1 MNIERTKSSI
11 VAKLVFGSLL
21 GAMIVLPG
29 TASAKQ
35 PFTAEEVAK
44 QNEAFMASVRKG
56 YELWHSDKLGTNGLA
71 CGNCHPDA
79 SATNP
84 ESWPKYQSNLSK
96 VSTMREMFN
105 WCIAVPLMGKTLAY
119 DSDEMVAME
128 AYATFMSRGFAIAPG
143 KDAQTAGRPVIS
155 GPGFPT
161 GNDGNR

>member
-1 MNIERTKSSI
+1 MNIAHIHKVALAGLIIAGLGFSSTGI
-11 VAKLVFGSLL
+11 Q
-21 GAMIVLPG
+21 
-29 TASAKQ
+29 AKQ
-35 PFTAEEVAK
+35 PFTAEEIAQQNQALMSSVA
-44 QNEAFMASVRKG
+44 KG
-56 YELWHSDKLGTNGLA
+56 YELWHSSALGTNGLA

-84 ESWPKYQSNLSK
+84 QTWPKYQTNLGK

-119 DSDEMVAME
+119 DSDEMVALE
-128 AYATFMSRGFAIAPG
+128 AYATYMSRGLAISPG
-143 KDAQTAGRPVIS
+143 LDEQTAGIPVKS

>member
-1 MNIERTKSSI
+1 MNIKLIKQGSYAIMTVSVLCLPLFQSEI
-11 VAKLVFGSLL
+11 VQ
-21 GAMIVLPG
+21 
-29 TASAKQ
+29 AKQ
-35 PFTAEEVAK
+35 PFTAEEVAQ
-44 QNEAFMASVRKG
+44 QNQALMDSVKKG
-56 YELWHSDKLGTNGLA
+56 YELWHSAALGTNGLA

-84 ESWPKYQSNLSK
+84 HTWPKYQTNLGK
-96 VSTMREMFN
+96 VGTMREMFN

-128 AYATFMSRGFAIAPG
+128 AYATFMSRGIALAPG
-143 KDAQTAGRPVIS
+143 KDEQSGGDPVKS